1 MLAVTNIEVWSDGSS
16 IKNPGP
22 SGAAYVIRYFEQ
34 VGNESMPVSKVVSG
48 SKGFRVSTNN
58 RMEITAGILGLTRV
72 LELIDDKTLEALK
85 KDFRFK
91 SLTEH
96 KLVLITENKP
106 KSLISAAEEIA
117 EKDAE
122 IAKLKAELAKA
133 NGKLEY
139 AEASGKDVDEEIDTE
154 STIEIDEEQPTT
166 KKKSSKK

>member
-1 MLAVTNIEVWSDGSS
+1 MKYLVNNTAMSYKFITGLVLKKQSAMAIEED
-16 IKNPGP
+16 K
-22 SGAAYVIRYFEQ
+22 
-34 VGNESMPVSKVVSG
+34 
-48 SKGFRVSTNN
+48 
-58 RMEITAGILGLTRV
+58 
-72 LELIDDKTLEALK
+72 LEDLK
-85 KDFRFK
+85 KDFQFN

-96 KLVLITENKP
+96 KLVLVTENKP

-139 AEASGKDVDEEIDTE
+139 AEASGKDVDKVIDTE

>member
-1 MLAVTNIEVWSDGSS
+1 MKYLV
-16 IKNPGP
+16 
-22 SGAAYVIRYFEQ
+22 
-34 VGNESMPVSKVVSG
+34 
-48 SKGFRVSTNN
+48 NN
-58 RMEITAGILGLTRV
+58 TAMSYKFITGLV
-72 LELIDDKTLEALK
+72 LKKQSAMAIDDEKLEALE
-85 KDFRFK
+85 KDFQFK

-96 KLVLITENKP
+96 KLVLVTENKP

-139 AEASGKDVDEEIDTE
+139 AEASGKDVDKVIDTE

-166 KKKSSKK
+166 KKKPSKK

>member
-1 MLAVTNIEVWSDGSS
+1 MKYLVKNTAMSYKFITGLVLKKQSAMAIEED
-16 IKNPGP
+16 K
-22 SGAAYVIRYFEQ
+22 
-34 VGNESMPVSKVVSG
+34 
-48 SKGFRVSTNN
+48 
-58 RMEITAGILGLTRV
+58 
-72 LELIDDKTLEALK
+72 LEDLK
-85 KDFRFK
+85 KDFQFN

-96 KLVLITENKP
+96 KLVLVTENKP

-139 AEASGKDVDEEIDTE
+139 AEASGKDVDKVIDTE

>member
-1 MLAVTNIEVWSDGSS
+1 VLRKKSAMAIEED
-16 IKNPGP
+16 K
-22 SGAAYVIRYFEQ
+22 
-34 VGNESMPVSKVVSG
+34 
-48 SKGFRVSTNN
+48 
-58 RMEITAGILGLTRV
+58 
-72 LELIDDKTLEALK
+72 LEGLK
-85 KDFRFK
+85 KDFQFK

-139 AEASGKDVDEEIDTE
+139 AEASGKEVDEEIDTE
-154 STIEIDEEQPTT
+154 STVEIDEEQPAQTEQSEQTEKPTT
-166 KKKSSKK
+166 KRRTSNK

>member
-1 MLAVTNIEVWSDGSS
+1 MKYLV
-16 IKNPGP
+16 
-22 SGAAYVIRYFEQ
+22 
-34 VGNESMPVSKVVSG
+34 
-48 SKGFRVSTNN
+48 NN
-58 RMEITAGILGLTRV
+58 TAMSYKFITGLV
-72 LELIDDKTLEALK
+72 LKKQSAMAIDDEKLEGLK
-85 KDFRFK
+85 KDFQFK
-91 SLTEH
+91 SLTEN
-96 KLVLITENKP
+96 KLVLVTENKP

>member
-1 MLAVTNIEVWSDGSS
+1 MKYLVNNTAMSYKFITGLVLKKQSAMAIEED
-16 IKNPGP
+16 K
-22 SGAAYVIRYFEQ
+22 
-34 VGNESMPVSKVVSG
+34 
-48 SKGFRVSTNN
+48 
-58 RMEITAGILGLTRV
+58 
-72 LELIDDKTLEALK
+72 LEGLK
-85 KDFRFK
+85 KDIQFK

-96 KLVLITENKP
+96 KLVLVTENKP

-139 AEASGKDVDEEIDTE
+139 AEVSGKDVDKEIDTE
-154 STIEIDEEQPTT
+154 STVEIDEEQPTT

>member
-1 MLAVTNIEVWSDGSS
+1 MKYLV
-16 IKNPGP
+16 
-22 SGAAYVIRYFEQ
+22 
-34 VGNESMPVSKVVSG
+34 
-48 SKGFRVSTNN
+48 NN
-58 RMEITAGILGLTRV
+58 TAMSYKFITGLV
-72 LELIDDKTLEALK
+72 LKKQSAMAIDDEKLEALK
-85 KDFRFK
+85 KDFQFK

-96 KLVLITENKP
+96 KLVLVTENKP

-122 IAKLKAELAKA
+122 IAKLKSELAKA

-139 AEASGKDVDEEIDTE
+139 AEASGKDVDKVIDTE

>member
-1 MLAVTNIEVWSDGSS
+1 MKYLVNNTAMSYKFITGLVLKKQSAMAIEED
-16 IKNPGP
+16 K
-22 SGAAYVIRYFEQ
+22 
-34 VGNESMPVSKVVSG
+34 
-48 SKGFRVSTNN
+48 
-58 RMEITAGILGLTRV
+58 
-72 LELIDDKTLEALK
+72 LEELK
-85 KDFRFK
+85 KDFQFN

-96 KLVLITENKP
+96 KLVLVTENKP

-139 AEASGKDVDEEIDTE
+139 AEASGKDVDKVIDTE

>member
-1 MLAVTNIEVWSDGSS
+1 MKYLVNNTAMSYKFITGLVLKKQSAIAIEED
-16 IKNPGP
+16 K
-22 SGAAYVIRYFEQ
+22 
-34 VGNESMPVSKVVSG
+34 
-48 SKGFRVSTNN
+48 
-58 RMEITAGILGLTRV
+58 
-72 LELIDDKTLEALK
+72 LEDLK
-85 KDFRFK
+85 KDFQFN

-96 KLVLITENKP
+96 KLVLVTENKP

-139 AEASGKDVDEEIDTE
+139 AEASGKDVDKVIDTE

>member
-1 MLAVTNIEVWSDGSS
+1 MKYLV
-16 IKNPGP
+16 
-22 SGAAYVIRYFEQ
+22 
-34 VGNESMPVSKVVSG
+34 
-48 SKGFRVSTNN
+48 NN
-58 RMEITAGILGLTRV
+58 TAMSYKFITGLV
-72 LELIDDKTLEALK
+72 LKKQSAMAIDDEKLEELK
-85 KDFRFK
+85 KDFQFN

-96 KLVLITENKP
+96 KLVLVTENKP

-139 AEASGKDVDEEIDTE
+139 AEASGKDVDKVIDTE

>member
-1 MLAVTNIEVWSDGSS
+1 MKYLV
-16 IKNPGP
+16 
-22 SGAAYVIRYFEQ
+22 
-34 VGNESMPVSKVVSG
+34 
-48 SKGFRVSTNN
+48 NN
-58 RMEITAGILGLTRV
+58 TAMSYKFITGLV
-72 LELIDDKTLEALK
+72 LKKQSAMAIDEDKLEALK
-85 KDFRFK
+85 KDFQFK

-96 KLVLITENKP
+96 KFVLVTENKP

-139 AEASGKDVDEEIDTE
+139 AEASGKDVDKVIDTE

>member
-1 MLAVTNIEVWSDGSS
+1 MKYLV
-16 IKNPGP
+16 
-22 SGAAYVIRYFEQ
+22 
-34 VGNESMPVSKVVSG
+34 
-48 SKGFRVSTNN
+48 NN
-58 RMEITAGILGLTRV
+58 TAMSYKFITGLV
-72 LELIDDKTLEALK
+72 LKKQSAMAIDDEKLEGLK
-85 KDFRFK
+85 KDFQFK

-96 KLVLITENKP
+96 KLVLVTENKP

-139 AEASGKDVDEEIDTE
+139 AEASGKDVDKVIDTE

>member
-1 MLAVTNIEVWSDGSS
+1 MKYLVNNTAMSYKFITGLVLKKQSAMAIEED
-16 IKNPGP
+16 K
-22 SGAAYVIRYFEQ
+22 
-34 VGNESMPVSKVVSG
+34 
-48 SKGFRVSTNN
+48 
-58 RMEITAGILGLTRV
+58 
-72 LELIDDKTLEALK
+72 LEDLK
-85 KDFRFK
+85 KDFQFD

-96 KLVLITENKP
+96 KLVLVTENKP

-139 AEASGKDVDEEIDTE
+139 AEASGKDVDKVIDTE

>member
-1 MLAVTNIEVWSDGSS
+1 MSYKFITGLVLKKQSAMAIEED
-16 IKNPGP
+16 K
-22 SGAAYVIRYFEQ
+22 
-34 VGNESMPVSKVVSG
+34 
-48 SKGFRVSTNN
+48 
-58 RMEITAGILGLTRV
+58 
-72 LELIDDKTLEALK
+72 LEDLK
-85 KDFRFK
+85 KDFQFN

-96 KLVLITENKP
+96 KLVLVTENKP

-139 AEASGKDVDEEIDTE
+139 AEASGKDVDKVIDTE

>member
-1 MLAVTNIEVWSDGSS
+1 MKYLV
-16 IKNPGP
+16 
-22 SGAAYVIRYFEQ
+22 
-34 VGNESMPVSKVVSG
+34 
-48 SKGFRVSTNN
+48 NN
-58 RMEITAGILGLTRV
+58 TAMSYKLITGLV
-72 LELIDDKTLEALK
+72 LKKQSAMAIDEDKLEALK
-85 KDFRFK
+85 KDFQFK

-96 KLVLITENKP
+96 KFVLVTENKP

-139 AEASGKDVDEEIDTE
+139 AEASGKDVDKVIDTE